1 MGKNNKLINT
11 VRILAEQNRIKA
23 VEKASDDMVPQIYAA
38 IAIAL
43 HREYGWGYT
52 RINRVFLRS
61 QEVWEGFAGRMSEM
75 AKLCEEETGIS
86 LVFGKGDD

>member
-43 HREYGWGYT
+43 HREYGWGYA

-61 QEVWEGFAGRMSEM
+61 QEVWEGFAGRINEM
-75 AKLCEEETGIS
+75 VKLCEEETGIS